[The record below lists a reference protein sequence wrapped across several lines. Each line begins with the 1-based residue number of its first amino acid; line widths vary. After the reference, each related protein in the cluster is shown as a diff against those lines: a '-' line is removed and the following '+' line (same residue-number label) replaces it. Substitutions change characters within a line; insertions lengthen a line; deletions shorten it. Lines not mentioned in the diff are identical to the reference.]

1 MNLMNMQCQYRKSM
15 KMFNVDNLN
24 ISFLTIDK
32 KLMATLKVTDEKF
45 EEQVLKNEK
54 PVLVDFWAEWCGPC
68 KMVGPILEEISEEM
82 ANDIVIAKHDIDS
95 EPNMPTKYGVRGIP
109 TMLLFKGGELKAT
122 KVGATPKSDII
133 AFIKENI

>member
-1 MNLMNMQCQYRKSM
+1 
-15 KMFNVDNLN
+15 
-24 ISFLTIDK
+24 
-32 KLMATLKVTDEKF
+32 MATLKVTDEKF

-122 KVGATPKSDII
+122 KVGATHKSDIV

>member
-1 MNLMNMQCQYRKSM
+1 
-15 KMFNVDNLN
+15 
-24 ISFLTIDK
+24 
-32 KLMATLKVTDEKF
+32 MATLKVTDEKF

-109 TMLLFKGGELKAT
+109 TMLLFKGCELKAT
-122 KVGATPKSDII
+122 KVGATPKSDIV

>member
-1 MNLMNMQCQYRKSM
+1 
-15 KMFNVDNLN
+15 
-24 ISFLTIDK
+24 
-32 KLMATLKVTDEKF
+32 MATLKVTDEIF

-109 TMLLFKGGELKAT
+109 TMLLFL
-122 KVGATPKSDII
+122 SLIHI
-133 AFIKENI
+133 

>member
-1 MNLMNMQCQYRKSM
+1 
-15 KMFNVDNLN
+15 
-24 ISFLTIDK
+24 
-32 KLMATLKVTDEKF
+32 MATLKVTDEIF

-82 ANDIVIAKHDIDS
+82 ANDIVIANHDIDS

-109 TMLLFKGGELKAT
+109 TMLLFKGG
-122 KVGATPKSDII
+122 
-133 AFIKENI
+133 